1 MCFAPQR
8 RAFFGNST
16 HFHKCSDAEFFWS
29 ILSLKACN
37 LGPDGSAPAALASPL
52 FHPPEPQ
59 NVGKTQRF
67 ATFSTFSRAWIFFL
81 LTLSLLWS
89 SSSFFSLLGI
99 LPTSAASSALIDRS
113 MASASKLPSVNKPEK
128 LPEGPRATE
137 AHGPTAEAFADD
149 SSRSGPA
156 AHPTWSRWSR
166 IRAAGTAWGGRQRSQ
181 KSQASTF
188 GEWLQWLVHI
198 EAIQPISWRWR
209 PRRCPGD
216 GCGRNAA
223 TTRRGHA
230 ANGDGGQGEWGL
242 LDLGWQTC

>member
-16 HFHKCSDAEFFWS
+16 HFHKCSDAEFF
-29 ILSLKACN
+29 LKHFVFKGVQFRTRWLCTCRFSQ
-37 LGPDGSAPAALASPL
+37 PT
-52 FHPPEPQ
+52 FPPS
-59 NVGKTQRF
+59 G
-67 ATFSTFSRAWIFFL
+67 ATKRWKNTAFRDFSTFSRAWIFFL

-89 SSSFFSLLGI
+89 SSFFFSLLGI

-188 GEWLQWLVHI
+188 CEWLQWLVHI